1 MEAKTEEYLLH
12 KWTKGE
18 VINEANL
25 NNIEQGLKKSTDA
38 IRSLE
43 TAAVEVETLEAGEQ
57 ATAQYDAASNTWYFA
72 VPKGDQGK
80 QGLQGAQGEQGA
92 KGDTGERGLQGAQGP
107 AGVAGPK
114 GDKGDKGDT
123 GATGAAGPAGPA
135 GARGEQGPAG
145 ARGEQGQKGEKGDAG
160 ARGNCF
166 RVANAAVTASAAT
179 NPIANLTPSNSDIPV
194 AVNDLVIDNAKKIY
208 KITAVSGSNFTAS
221 ALIATLP

>member
-1 MEAKTEEYLLH
+1 MEAKTEEYLVH
-12 KWTKGE
+12 KWAKGE

-107 AGVAGPK
+107 AGAAGPK

-123 GATGAAGPAGPA
+123 GAAGAA
-135 GARGEQGPAG
+135 GPAG
-145 ARGEQGQKGEKGDAG
+145 ARGEQGQKGDKGDAG

-221 ALIATLP
+221 TLIATLP

>member
-1 MEAKTEEYLLH
+1 MEARTEEYLLH

-38 IRSLE
+38 IRCLE

-72 VPKGDQGK
+72 VPKGDQGR

-123 GATGAAGPAGPA
+123 GATGAAGPAG
-135 GARGEQGPAG
+135 
-145 ARGEQGQKGEKGDAG
+145 ARGEQGQKGEKGDTG

-194 AVNDLVIDNAKKIY
+194 AVNDLVIDTAKKIY

>member
-1 MEAKTEEYLLH
+1 MEARTEEYLLH

-18 VINEANL
+18 VISEANL

-80 QGLQGAQGEQGA
+80 QGAQGA
-92 KGDTGERGLQGAQGP
+92 KGDTGEQGLQGVQGP

-114 GDKGDKGDT
+114 GDKGDKGDA
-123 GATGAAGPAGPA
+123 GATGAAGPAGA
-135 GARGEQGPAG
+135 K
-145 ARGEQGQKGEKGDAG
+145 GEQGQKGEKGDTG

-179 NPIANLTPSNSDIPV
+179 NPIANLTPSNSDVPV

>member
-43 TAAVEVETLEAGEQ
+43 TAAIEVETLEAGEQ

-114 GDKGDKGDT
+114 GDKGDT
-123 GATGAAGPAGPA
+123 GAAGAAGPAGPA

-145 ARGEQGQKGEKGDAG
+145 AKGEQGQKGEKGDTG

>member
-1 MEAKTEEYLLH
+1 MEAKTEEYLVH

-72 VPKGDQGK
+72 VPKGDQGR

-123 GATGAAGPAGPA
+123 GAAGPAGPA

-145 ARGEQGQKGEKGDAG
+145 ARGEQGQKGDKGDAG

-194 AVNDLVIDNAKKIY
+194 AVNDLVLDNAKKIY

>member
-1 MEAKTEEYLLH
+1 MEAKTEEYLVH

-43 TAAVEVETLEAGEQ
+43 TAAIEVETLEAGEQ

-114 GDKGDKGDT
+114 GDKGDT
-123 GATGAAGPAGPA
+123 GAAGAAGAAGPA
-135 GARGEQGPAG
+135 GPAG

-194 AVNDLVIDNAKKIY
+194 AVNDLVIDNTKKIY

>member
-1 MEAKTEEYLLH
+1 MEARTEEYLLH

-72 VPKGDQGK
+72 VPKGDQGR

-123 GATGAAGPAGPA
+123 GATGAAGPAG
-135 GARGEQGPAG
+135 
-145 ARGEQGQKGEKGDAG
+145 ARGEQGQKGEKGDTG

-194 AVNDLVIDNAKKIY
+194 AVNDLVIDNTKKIY

>member
-1 MEAKTEEYLLH
+1 MEARTEEYLLH

-38 IRSLE
+38 IRYLE

-80 QGLQGAQGEQGA
+80 QGLQGAQGEQGEQGEQGA

-114 GDKGDKGDT
+114 GEKGDKGDT

-135 GARGEQGPAG
+135 GPAG

-179 NPIANLTPSNSDIPV
+179 NPIANLTPSNSDVPV
-194 AVNDLVIDNAKKIY
+194 AVNDLVLDTAKKIY

>member
-1 MEAKTEEYLLH
+1 MEAKTEEYLVH

-123 GATGAAGPAGPA
+123 GAAGAAGPA

-145 ARGEQGQKGEKGDAG
+145 ARGEQGQKGEKGDTG

-221 ALIATLP
+221 TLIATLP

>member
-114 GDKGDKGDT
+114 GDKGDKGDA
-123 GATGAAGPAGPA
+123 GATGAA
-135 GARGEQGPAG
+135 GPAG
-145 ARGEQGQKGEKGDAG
+145 ARGEQGQKGEKGDTG

-179 NPIANLTPSNSDIPV
+179 NPITNLTPSNSDIPV

>member
-1 MEAKTEEYLLH
+1 MEARTEEYLFH

-114 GDKGDKGDT
+114 GEKGDKGDT

-135 GARGEQGPAG
+135 GARGEQG
-145 ARGEQGQKGEKGDAG
+145 QKGEKGDTG

-166 RVANAAVTASAAT
+166 RVANAAVTASAAS
-179 NPIANLTPSNSDIPV
+179 NPIANLTPSNSDVPV

>member
-1 MEAKTEEYLLH
+1 MEAKTEEYLVH

-107 AGVAGPK
+107 AGPAGVAGPK

-123 GATGAAGPAGPA
+123 GATGAAGPAG
-135 GARGEQGPAG
+135 
-145 ARGEQGQKGEKGDAG
+145 ARGEQGQKGEKGDTG

-179 NPIANLTPSNSDIPV
+179 NPIANLTPSNSDVPV
-194 AVNDLVIDNAKKIY
+194 AVNDLVLDNAKKIY

>member
-1 MEAKTEEYLLH
+1 MEAKTEEYLVH

-43 TAAVEVETLEAGEQ
+43 TAAVEVETLEAGER

-123 GATGAAGPAGPA
+123 GATGAAGA
-135 GARGEQGPAG
+135 AG

-166 RVANAAVTASAAT
+166 RVANAAVTASGAT

>member
-1 MEAKTEEYLLH
+1 MEAKTEEYLVH

-107 AGVAGPK
+107 AGAAGP
-114 GDKGDKGDT
+114 KGDKGDT
-123 GATGAAGPAGPA
+123 GATGAAGPAG
-135 GARGEQGPAG
+135 
-145 ARGEQGQKGEKGDAG
+145 ARGEQGQKGEKGDTG

-179 NPIANLTPSNSDIPV
+179 NPIANLTPSNGDIPV
-194 AVNDLVIDNAKKIY
+194 AVNDLVIDNTKKIY
-208 KITAVSGSNFTAS
+208 KITAVSSSNFTAS

>member
-1 MEAKTEEYLLH
+1 MEAKTEEYLVH

-43 TAAVEVETLEAGEQ
+43 TAAIEVETLEAGEQ

-114 GDKGDKGDT
+114 GDKGDT
-123 GATGAAGPAGPA
+123 GATGAA
-135 GARGEQGPAG
+135 GPAG

-194 AVNDLVIDNAKKIY
+194 AVNDLVIDNTKKIY

>member
-43 TAAVEVETLEAGEQ
+43 TAAIEVETLEAGEQ

-123 GATGAAGPAGPA
+123 GATGA
-135 GARGEQGPAG
+135 AG

>member
-43 TAAVEVETLEAGEQ
+43 TAAIEVETLEAGEQ

-80 QGLQGAQGEQGA
+80 QGLQGAQGERGA

-114 GDKGDKGDT
+114 GDKGDT
-123 GATGAAGPAGPA
+123 GATGAAGPA
-135 GARGEQGPAG
+135 GPAG

-166 RVANAAVTASAAT
+166 RVANAAVTASGAT

-194 AVNDLVIDNAKKIY
+194 AVNDLVIDNTKKIY

>member
-80 QGLQGAQGEQGA
+80 QGLQGAQGA

-123 GATGAAGPAGPA
+123 GATGAAGPAG
-135 GARGEQGPAG
+135 
-145 ARGEQGQKGEKGDAG
+145 ARGEQGQKGEKGDTG

>member
-1 MEAKTEEYLLH
+1 MEAKTEEYLVH

-114 GDKGDKGDT
+114 GDKGDT
-123 GATGAAGPAGPA
+123 GATGAA
-135 GARGEQGPAG
+135 GPAG

-194 AVNDLVIDNAKKIY
+194 AVNDLVIDNTKKIY

>member
-1 MEAKTEEYLLH
+1 MEARTEEYLLH

-57 ATAQYDAASNTWYFA
+57 ATAQYDAASNTWFFA

-135 GARGEQGPAG
+135 GARGEQG
-145 ARGEQGQKGEKGDAG
+145 QKGEKGDTG

-166 RVANAAVTASAAT
+166 RVANAAVTASAAS
-179 NPIANLTPSNSDIPV
+179 NPIANLTPSNSDVPV
-194 AVNDLVIDNAKKIY
+194 AVNDLVLDTAKKIY

>member
-1 MEAKTEEYLLH
+1 MEAKTEEYLVH

-43 TAAVEVETLEAGEQ
+43 TAAIEVETLEAGEQ

-114 GDKGDKGDT
+114 GDKGDT

-145 ARGEQGQKGEKGDAG
+145 ARGEQGQKGDKGDAG

>member
-43 TAAVEVETLEAGEQ
+43 TAAIEVETLEAGEQ

-114 GDKGDKGDT
+114 GDKGDKGDA
-123 GATGAAGPAGPA
+123 GATGAA
-135 GARGEQGPAG
+135 GPAG
-145 ARGEQGQKGEKGDAG
+145 ARGEQGQKGEKGDTG

>member
-1 MEAKTEEYLLH
+1 MDARTEEYLLH

-18 VINEANL
+18 VISEANL

-114 GDKGDKGDT
+114 GDKGET
-123 GATGAAGPAGPA
+123 GATGAAGPKGDK
-135 GARGEQGPAG
+135 
-145 ARGEQGQKGEKGDAG
+145 GEQGQKGEKGEKGDTG

-166 RVANAAVTASAAT
+166 RVANAAVNASAAT

>member
-1 MEAKTEEYLLH
+1 MEAKTEEYLVH

-43 TAAVEVETLEAGEQ
+43 TAAIEVETLEAGEQ

-114 GDKGDKGDT
+114 GDKGDT
-123 GATGAAGPAGPA
+123 GATGVAGPAGPA

-145 ARGEQGQKGEKGDAG
+145 ARGEQGQKGEKGDTG

-179 NPIANLTPSNSDIPV
+179 NPIANLTPSNSDVPV
-194 AVNDLVIDNAKKIY
+194 AVNDLVLDNAKKIY

>member
-1 MEAKTEEYLLH
+1 MEARTEEYLLH

-123 GATGAAGPAGPA
+123 GAAGPA
-135 GARGEQGPAG
+135 GPAG
-145 ARGEQGQKGEKGDAG
+145 ARGEQGQKGEKGDTG

>member
-43 TAAVEVETLEAGEQ
+43 TAAIEVETLEAGEQ

-114 GDKGDKGDT
+114 GDKGDTGAT

-135 GARGEQGPAG
+135 GARGEQG
-145 ARGEQGQKGEKGDAG
+145 QKGEKGDTG

-166 RVANAAVTASAAT
+166 RVANAAVTASGAS

-194 AVNDLVIDNAKKIY
+194 AVNDLVIDTAKKIY

>member
-1 MEAKTEEYLLH
+1 MEAKTEEYLVH

-43 TAAVEVETLEAGEQ
+43 TAAIEVETLEAGEQ

-80 QGLQGAQGEQGA
+80 QGLQGAQGEQGEQGA

-114 GDKGDKGDT
+114 GEKGDKGDT
-123 GATGAAGPAGPA
+123 GATGAAGPAG
-135 GARGEQGPAG
+135 
-145 ARGEQGQKGEKGDAG
+145 ARGEQGQKGEKGDTG

-166 RVANAAVTASAAT
+166 RVANAAVTASGAS

>member
-1 MEAKTEEYLLH
+1 MEAKTEEYLVH

-123 GATGAAGPAGPA
+123 GATGAAGPAG
-135 GARGEQGPAG
+135 ARGEQGPAG
-145 ARGEQGQKGEKGDAG
+145 ARGEQGQKGEKGDTG

-179 NPIANLTPSNSDIPV
+179 NPIANLTPSNSDVPV

-221 ALIATLP
+221 APIATLP

>member
-1 MEAKTEEYLLH
+1 MEARTEEYLLH

-72 VPKGDQGK
+72 VPKGDQGR

-123 GATGAAGPAGPA
+123 GATGAA
-135 GARGEQGPAG
+135 GPAG

-194 AVNDLVIDNAKKIY
+194 AVNDLVIDNTKKIY

>member
-43 TAAVEVETLEAGEQ
+43 TAAIEVETLEAGEQ

-114 GDKGDKGDT
+114 GDKGDT

-145 ARGEQGQKGEKGDAG
+145 ARGEQGQKGEKGDTG

>member
-1 MEAKTEEYLLH
+1 MEARTEEYLLH

-57 ATAQYDAASNTWYFA
+57 ATAQYDAASNTWFFA

-80 QGLQGAQGEQGA
+80 QGAQGA
-92 KGDTGERGLQGAQGP
+92 KGDAGEQGLQGAQGP

-114 GDKGDKGDT
+114 GDMGDT
-123 GATGAAGPAGPA
+123 GATGAAGPAGAA
-135 GARGEQGPAG
+135 GPKGDK
-145 ARGEQGQKGEKGDAG
+145 GEQGQKGEKGDTG

-166 RVANAAVTASAAT
+166 RVANAAVNASQAN
-179 NPIANLTPSNSDIPV
+179 NPIANLTPTNSDIPV
-194 AVNDLVIDNAKKIY
+194 AVNDLVIDTAKKIY

-221 ALIATLP
+221 AVIATLS

>member
-107 AGVAGPK
+107 AGPAGVAGPK

-123 GATGAAGPAGPA
+123 GA
-135 GARGEQGPAG
+135 AG
-145 ARGEQGQKGEKGDAG
+145 ARGEQGQKGEKGDTG

>member
-1 MEAKTEEYLLH
+1 MEARTEEYLLH

-57 ATAQYDAASNTWYFA
+57 ATAQYDAASNTWFFA

-80 QGLQGAQGEQGA
+80 QGAQGA

-135 GARGEQGPAG
+135 GARGEQG
-145 ARGEQGQKGEKGDAG
+145 QKGEKGDTG

-166 RVANAAVTASAAT
+166 RVANAAVTASQAN

-194 AVNDLVIDNAKKIY
+194 AVNDLVIDNTKKIY

>member
-1 MEAKTEEYLLH
+1 MEARTEEYLLH

-57 ATAQYDAASNTWYFA
+57 ATAQYDAASNTWRFA
-72 VPKGDQGK
+72 VPKGDQGE
-80 QGLQGAQGEQGA
+80 QGLQGAQGAQGA
-92 KGDTGERGLQGAQGP
+92 KGDQGERGLQGVQGP

-123 GATGAAGPAGPA
+123 GATGPA
-135 GARGEQGPAG
+135 GAAG

-166 RVANAAVTASAAT
+166 RVANAAVTASGAN

>member
-114 GDKGDKGDT
+114 GDKGD
-123 GATGAAGPAGPA
+123 TGAAGPAGVA
-135 GARGEQGPAG
+135 GPAG
-145 ARGEQGQKGEKGDAG
+145 ARGEQGQKGEKGDTG

-194 AVNDLVIDNAKKIY
+194 AVNDLVIDNTKKIY

>member
-1 MEAKTEEYLLH
+1 MEAKTEEYLVH

-57 ATAQYDAASNTWYFA
+57 ATAQYDAASNTWFFA

-80 QGLQGAQGEQGA
+80 QGLQGAQGA

-135 GARGEQGPAG
+135 GARGEQG
-145 ARGEQGQKGEKGDAG
+145 QKGEKGDTG
-160 ARGNCF
+160 ARGCSPRFSKTPVN
-166 RVANAAVTASAAT
+166 ASAS
-179 NPIANLTPSNSDIPV
+179 NPLANLEPTNAEIPV
-194 AVNDLVIDNAKKIY
+194 AVHDWILDSTNKVY
-208 KITAVSGSNFTAS
+208 KITAVSGTNYTAS
-221 ALIATLP
+221 ALLGSVTQREA

>member
-1 MEAKTEEYLLH
+1 MEARTEEYLVH

-114 GDKGDKGDT
+114 GEKGDKGDT

-135 GARGEQGPAG
+135 GARGEQG
-145 ARGEQGQKGEKGDAG
+145 QKGEKGDTG

-166 RVANAAVTASAAT
+166 RVANAAVTASAAS
-179 NPIANLTPSNSDIPV
+179 NPIANLTPSNSDVPV

>member
-43 TAAVEVETLEAGEQ
+43 TAAIEVETLEAGEQ

-123 GATGAAGPAGPA
+123 GATGAAGPAG
-135 GARGEQGPAG
+135 ARGEQGPAG
-145 ARGEQGQKGEKGDAG
+145 ARGEQGQKGEKGDTG

-179 NPIANLTPSNSDIPV
+179 NPIANLTPSNSDVPV
-194 AVNDLVIDNAKKIY
+194 AVNDLVLDNAKKIY

>member
-1 MEAKTEEYLLH
+1 MEAKTEEYLVH

-43 TAAVEVETLEAGEQ
+43 TAAIEVETLEAGEQ

-107 AGVAGPK
+107 AGVTGP
-114 GDKGDKGDT
+114 KGDKGDT
-123 GATGAAGPAGPA
+123 GATGVAGPAGPA

-145 ARGEQGQKGEKGDAG
+145 ARGEQGQKGEKGDTG

>member
-1 MEAKTEEYLLH
+1 MEAKTEEYLVH

-43 TAAVEVETLEAGEQ
+43 TAAIEVETLEAGEQ

-123 GATGAAGPAGPA
+123 GAAGAAGPA

-145 ARGEQGQKGEKGDAG
+145 ARGEQGQKGDKGDAG

-166 RVANAAVTASAAT
+166 RVDNAAVTASAAT
-179 NPIANLTPSNSDIPV
+179 KPIANLTPSNSDIPV